1 MITEVAGSWSED
13 KAKGAINHRDRNAIQ
28 LSGGGDLSGVFD
40 YLADMFKFDNSRKG
54 RIRS

>member
-40 YLADMFKFDNSRKG
+40 YLADLFKFDNSRKG
-54 RIRS
+54 RTRS